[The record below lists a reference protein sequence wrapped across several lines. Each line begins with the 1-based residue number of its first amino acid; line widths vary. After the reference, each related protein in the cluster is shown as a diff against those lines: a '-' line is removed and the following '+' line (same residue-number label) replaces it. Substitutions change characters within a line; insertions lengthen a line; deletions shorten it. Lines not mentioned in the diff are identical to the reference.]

1 MGIGDRQE
9 EWSPPIAS
17 RPLPRACESASMHP
31 VLETLKAKL
40 PDAVLSVE
48 DHGPRAE
55 LSARVAADRILD
67 VMALL
72 HDNPGAAFDHITDIC
87 SADYPEDQERFE
99 VIYHLLSLPHRTR
112 IRIKA
117 RVTEDD
123 PCLAS
128 VTGIWKGANFME
140 REVYDLMGIRFSGHP
155 DLRRILMPEDYD
167 EGYPLRK
174 DFPTEGK
181 GWRSQFDFLPRL
193 DEPAVATTEGE
204 IPEEQKRAFL
214 AEGNVSPS
222 GSRRKEELLLNMGPQ
237 HPSTHGVLR
246 VVLELDGERIVKATP
261 DLGYLHRGVE
271 KLAEGLAYMQ
281 IIPHTDRLDYVCSM
295 TNNYAYV
302 RAVEKLLGIEIPE
315 RAEYIRTIVAEMQRI
330 IGHLFW
336 LGTQALDIGAM
347 TVFFW
352 TFREREV
359 LLDLFEKLCG
369 ARLTLN
375 YYRIG
380 GVDSDFTPD
389 LVVRLKTFLDSFPDH
404 VREYDELLQSNRIW
418 LSRTKNVAFISGEDA
433 ISFGLTGPVLRGSGI
448 AYDVRKFEPYGAYD
462 KVEWEVPVGKNGD
475 TYDRYWVRMEEMRQ
489 SSRIIRQ
496 CLTQMPDGPIVAD
509 VPTVI
514 PPPKQKVMRDM
525 ESLIHHF
532 IIFTQGF
539 KPPKGETYCATE
551 APKGELGFFIISDGS
566 PRPYRMKIRAP
577 SFVHMGA
584 FDHMARGYLISD
596 IITIFGTYDIVMGEC
611 DR

>member
-1 MGIGDRQE
+1 
-9 EWSPPIAS
+9 
-17 RPLPRACESASMHP
+17 MHP
-31 VLETLKAKL
+31 LLETLKSRFPA
-40 PDAVLSVE
+40 AVLDVHE
-48 DHGPRAE
+48 DQKRGE
-55 LSARVAADRILD
+55 LSVRIRADSLPEVAGF
-67 VMALL
+67 L
-72 HDNPGAAFDHITDIC
+72 HEDPSAAFDHITDIC
-87 SADYPEDQERFE
+87 SADYPDDLERFE
-99 VIYHLLSLPHRTR
+99 VIYHFLSLPHGTR
-112 IRIKA
+112 LRVKA
-117 RVTEDD
+117 RVTEDQ
-123 PCLAS
+123 PVIPSL
-128 VTGIWKGANFME
+128 VGIWKGANFLE
-140 REVYDLMGIRFSGHP
+140 REVYDLMGIRFAGHP
-155 DLRRILMPEDYD
+155 DLRRIFMPETYD

-174 DFPTEGK
+174 DFPAEGR
-181 GWRSQFDFLPRL
+181 GWRSTFNFLPKL
-193 DEPAVATTEGE
+193 DEPPVPPSTEGDVPLE
-204 IPEEQKRAFL
+204 ARLPFV
-214 AEGNVSPS
+214 EGRPTA
-222 GSRRKEELLLNMGPQ
+222 SRRMEELLLNMGPQ

-271 KLAEGLAYMQ
+271 KLCEGLTYMQ

-302 RAVEKLLGIEIPE
+302 RAVEKLVGIKIPE
-315 RAEYIRTIVAEMQRI
+315 RAEYIRTIVAEMQRV

-352 TFREREV
+352 TFREREI

-380 GVDSDFTPD
+380 GVDTDFTPD
-389 LVVRLKTFLDSFPDH
+389 LVQRLKAFLDVFPDR
-404 VREYDELLQSNRIW
+404 VREYDELLMSNRIW
-418 LSRTKNVAFISGEDA
+418 LGRTRNVAVISAEDA
-433 ISFGLTGPVLRGSGI
+433 INFGLTGPTLRGSGVM
-448 AYDVRKFEPYGAYD
+448 YDVRKLEPYGAYD
-462 KVEWEVPVGKNGD
+462 KVDWEVPVGKKGD
-475 TYDRYWVRMEEMRQ
+475 TYDRYWIRMEEMRQ
-489 SSRIIRQ
+489 SCRIIRQ
-496 CLTQMPDGPIVAD
+496 CLDQMPHGPIMAEL
-509 VPTVI
+509 PQVI
-514 PPPKQKVMRDM
+514 PPPKPMVMRDM

-566 PRPYRMKIRAP
+566 PRPYRLKIRAP

>member
-1 MGIGDRQE
+1 MLQDLAERLQ
-9 EWSPPIAS
+9 
-17 RPLPRACESASMHP
+17 
-31 VLETLKAKL
+31 KQF
-40 PDAVLSVE
+40 PDAILSVHLDE
-48 DHGPRAE
+48 SRAE
-55 LSARVAADRILD
+55 LSARVQAARI
-67 VMALL
+67 VEVARYL
-72 HDNPGAAFDHITDIC
+72 HDAPEMAFDHITDIC
-87 SADYPEDQERFE
+87 SADYPSDQDRFE
-99 VIYHLLSLPHRTR
+99 VIYQLLSLPHGLR
-112 IRIKA
+112 IRLKA
-117 RVTEDD
+117 RLPEDN
-123 PCLAS
+123 PSIAS
-128 VTGIWKGANFME
+128 VTGIWKGAEFLE
-140 REVYDLMGIRFSGHP
+140 REVYDMMGITFTGHP
-155 DLRRILMPEDYD
+155 DLRRILMPEDYA

-174 DFPTEGK
+174 DFPAEGR
-181 GWRSQFDFLPRL
+181 GWRSQFDFIPRL
-193 DEPAVATTEGE
+193 DEA
-204 IPEEQKRAFL
+204 PEEMTGSEFTE
-214 AEGNVSPS
+214 AEKKPFRSTAAPS
-222 GSRRKEELLLNMGPQ
+222 GSRRREELLLNMGPQ

-281 IIPHTDRLDYVCSM
+281 VIPHTDRLDYVCAM
-295 TNNYAYV
+295 ANNYAYV
-302 RAVEKLLGIEIPE
+302 RAVEKLLGITVPE

-352 TFREREV
+352 TFREREI
-359 LLDLFEKLCG
+359 LLDMFEKLCG

-389 LVVRLKTFLDSFPDH
+389 LVLRLKTFLATFPQK
-404 VREYDELLQSNRIW
+404 VSEYDSLIASNRIW
-418 LSRTKNVAFISGEDA
+418 LGRTKNVAVISGEDA
-433 ISFGLTGPVLRGSGI
+433 INFGLTGPTLRGSGV
-448 AYDVRKFEPYGAYD
+448 AYDIRKMEPYGVYD
-462 KVEWEVPVGKNGD
+462 KVEWEVPIGKNGD

-489 SSRIIRQ
+489 SARIIAQ
-496 CLTQMPDGPIVAD
+496 CLDLLPSGPIIANE
-509 VPTVI
+509 PQYI
-514 PPPKQKVMRDM
+514 PPPKQLVMRDM

-539 KPPKGETYCATE
+539 KPPKAETYCGTE
-551 APKGELGFFIISDGS
+551 APKGELGFFLISDGS
-566 PRPYRMKIRAP
+566 PRPYRLKIRSP
-577 SFVHMGA
+577 SFIHMGA

>member
-1 MGIGDRQE
+1 MTTIH
-9 EWSPPIAS
+9 
-17 RPLPRACESASMHP
+17 PLLDA
-31 VLETLKAKL
+31 LKARF
-40 PDAVLSVE
+40 PEAVLGVH
-48 DHGPRAE
+48 DDTGRGE
-55 LSARVAADRILD
+55 LAVRVVAGHILEI
-67 VMALL
+67 ATFL
-72 HDNPGAAFDHITDIC
+72 HDDPGMAFDHMTDIC
-87 SADYPEDQERFE
+87 SADYPDDSERFE
-99 VIYHLLSLPHRTR
+99 VIYHLLSLPHGTR
-112 IRIKA
+112 LRIKA

-123 PCLAS
+123 PTIAS
-128 VTGIWKGANFME
+128 VSGVWKGANFME
-140 REVYDLMGIRFSGHP
+140 REVYDLMGIKFSGHP
-155 DLRRILMPEDYD
+155 DLRRILMPEDYA

-174 DFPTEGK
+174 DFPAEGR
-181 GWRSQFDFLPRL
+181 GWRSTFNFLPDL
-193 DEPAVATTEGE
+193 TEPARDEGDGDMSEEEKRPFLLENAPATGPLHRT
-204 IPEEQKRAFL
+204 
-214 AEGNVSPS
+214 
-222 GSRRKEELLLNMGPQ
+222 EELLLNMGPQ

-246 VVLELDGERIVKATP
+246 VVLELDGERVTKATP

-271 KLAEGLAYMQ
+271 KLCEGLAYMQ

-302 RAVEKLLGIEIPE
+302 RAVEKLLQITIPE

-359 LLDLFEKLCG
+359 LLDMFEKLCG

-389 LVVRLKTFLDSFPDH
+389 LAAQMKTFLDTFPAHID
-404 VREYDELLQSNRIW
+404 EYNELLMNNRIW
-418 LSRTKNVAFISGEDA
+418 LARTKNVAVISAEDA
-433 ISFGLTGPVLRGSGI
+433 INFGLTGPVLRGSGV
-448 AYDVRKFEPYGAYD
+448 AYDVRKLEPYGAYD
-462 KVEWEVPVGKNGD
+462 KVDWEVPVGKNGD
-475 TYDRYWVRMEEMRQ
+475 TYDRYWIRMEELRQ
-489 SSRIIRQ
+489 SSRIIKQ
-496 CLTQMPDGPIVAD
+496 CLDQMPSGPIVAD
-509 VPTVI
+509 VPQVI

-539 KPPKGETYCATE
+539 KAPKGETYCATE

-566 PRPYRMKIRAP
+566 SRPYRLHIRAP
-577 SFVHMGA
+577 SFIHMGA
-584 FDHMARGYLISD
+584 FDHMSRGYLISD
-596 IITIFGTYDIVMGEC
+596 VITIFGTYDIVMGEC

>member
-1 MGIGDRQE
+1 MQ
-9 EWSPPIAS
+9 PFA
-17 RPLPRACESASMHP
+17 
-31 VLETLKAKL
+31 ETLLKQF
-40 PDAVLSVE
+40 PEAVLSVHVDAARGE
-48 DHGPRAE
+48 TSAQVRA
-55 LSARVAADRILD
+55 SKILD
-67 VMALL
+67 IARYL
-72 HDNPGAAFDHITDIC
+72 HDAPEARFDHITDIC
-87 SADYPEDQERFE
+87 SADYPDAQERFE
-99 VIYHLLSLPHRTR
+99 VIYHLLSLPHGHR
-112 IRIKA
+112 IRLKA
-117 RVTEDD
+117 RVTEEAPLID
-123 PCLAS
+123 S
-128 VTGIWKGANFME
+128 VTSVWRGAEFLE
-140 REVYDLMGIRFSGHP
+140 REVYDMMGIGFAGHP
-155 DLRRILMPEDYD
+155 DLRRILMPEDYA

-174 DFPTEGK
+174 DFPAEGR
-181 GWRSQFDFLPRL
+181 GWRSQFDFIPRL
-193 DEPAVATTEGE
+193 DEPPAEQRDGE
-204 IPEEQKRAFL
+204 IPDAQKTPYL
-214 AEGNVSPS
+214 ADPAAA
-222 GSRRKEELLLNMGPQ
+222 GSRRQEQLLLNMGPQ

-281 IIPHTDRLDYVCSM
+281 MIPHTDRLDYVCAMS
-295 TNNYAYV
+295 NNYAYV
-302 RAVEKLLGIEIPE
+302 RAVEKLLCITVPE

-352 TFREREV
+352 TFRERET
-359 LLDLFEKLCG
+359 LLDMFEKLCG

-389 LVVRLKTFLDSFPDH
+389 LVQRLRAFLDTFPTK
-404 VREYDELLQSNRIW
+404 VSEYDSLIAANRIW
-418 LSRTKNVAFISGEDA
+418 LGRTKQVAVISAEDA
-433 ISFGLTGPVLRGSGI
+433 INFGLTGPTLRGSGV
-448 AYDVRKFEPYGAYD
+448 AYDIRKLEPYGVYH
-462 KVEWEVPVGKNGD
+462 KVDWEVPIGKHGD
-475 TYDRYWVRMEEMRQ
+475 TYDRYWIRMEEMRQ
-489 SSRIIRQ
+489 SARIIAQ
-496 CLTQMPDGPIVAD
+496 CLDQMPPGPIMAD
-509 VPTVI
+509 VPQYI
-514 PPPKQKVMRDM
+514 PPPKQQVMRDM

-532 IIFTQGF
+532 IIFTQGL
-539 KPPKGETYCATE
+539 KPPKAETYCATE

-566 PRPYRMKIRAP
+566 PRPYRLKIRSP

>member
-1 MGIGDRQE
+1 
-9 EWSPPIAS
+9 
-17 RPLPRACESASMHP
+17 MHP
-31 VLETLKAKL
+31 LLETLTAKF
-40 PDAVLSVE
+40 PEAVLSVHE
-48 DHGPRAE
+48 DQARGD
-55 LSARVAADRILD
+55 LSVRVAASRILE
-67 VMALL
+67 VARFL
-72 HDNPGAAFDHITDIC
+72 HDDPSAAFDHITDIC
-87 SADYPEDQERFE
+87 SADYPDDPERFE
-99 VIYHLLSLPHRTR
+99 VIYHFLSLPHSRR

-117 RVTEDD
+117 RVPEDD
-123 PCLAS
+123 PAIDS
-128 VTGIWKGANFME
+128 VAGIWQGANFME
-140 REVYDLMGIRFSGHP
+140 REVYDLMGIRFKGHP
-155 DLRRILMPEDYD
+155 DLRRILMPEDYE

-181 GWRSQFDFLPRL
+181 GWRSRFEFIPRL
-193 DEPAVATTEGE
+193 DEPPVEEVRGE
-204 IPEEQKRAFL
+204 FSEEQKRPFL
-214 AEGNVSPS
+214 AGAGAPS
-222 GSRRKEELLLNMGPQ
+222 GSGGRRTEELLLNMGPQ

-246 VVLELDGERIVKATP
+246 IVLELEGERIVKATP

-271 KLAEGLAYMQ
+271 KLCEGLHYMQ

-302 RAVEKLLGIEIPE
+302 RAVEKLLGIRVPE

-359 LLDLFEKLCG
+359 LLDLFERLCG

-380 GVDSDFTPD
+380 GVDSDFTPE
-389 LVVRLKTFLDSFPDH
+389 LVQRLRAFLDAFPA
-404 VREYDELLQSNRIW
+404 RMQEYNELLLSNRIW
-418 LSRTKNVAFISGEDA
+418 VARTRHVAVISAEDA
-433 ISFGLTGPVLRGSGI
+433 INFGLTGPVLRGSGV
-448 AYDVRKFEPYGAYD
+448 AYDVRKLEPYGAYD
-462 KVEWEVPVGKNGD
+462 KVDWEVPVGKNGD
-475 TYDRYWVRMEEMRQ
+475 TYDRYWVRLEEMRQ
-489 SSRIIRQ
+489 SARIIRQ
-496 CLTQMPDGPIVAD
+496 CLDQLPEGPIMAD
-509 VPTVI
+509 VPQVI
-514 PPPKQKVMRDM
+514 PPPKPKVMRDM

-566 PRPYRMKIRAP
+566 PRPYRLKIRAP

-584 FDHMARGYLISD
+584 FDHMARGYLIAD

>member
-1 MGIGDRQE
+1 MQ
-9 EWSPPIAS
+9 A
-17 RPLPRACESASMHP
+17 L
-31 VLETLKAKL
+31 VETLLKKF
-40 PDAVLSVE
+40 PDAVRSIDLDAARS
-48 DHGPRAE
+48 E
-55 LSARVAADRILD
+55 LTVHVAAPKIVEVARY
-67 VMALL
+67 L
-72 HDNPGAAFDHITDIC
+72 HDAPEMAFDHITDIC
-87 SADYPEDQERFE
+87 SVDYPENQDRFE
-99 VIYHLLSLPHRTR
+99 VVYHLLSLPHRRR
-112 IRIKA
+112 IRLKA
-117 RVTEDD
+117 RVPEDD
-123 PCLAS
+123 PTIPS
-128 VTGIWKGANFME
+128 VTGVWRGAEFLE
-140 REVYDLMGIRFSGHP
+140 REVYDMMGIRFSGHP
-155 DLRRILMPEDYD
+155 DLRRILMPEDYA

-174 DFPTEGK
+174 DFPAEGR

-193 DEPAVATTEGE
+193 DEPPVEMTDGE
-204 IPEEQKRAFL
+204 IPEERKKPFL
-214 AEGNVSPS
+214 AETAPS
-222 GSRRKEELLLNMGPQ
+222 GNRRREELLLNMGPQ

-281 IIPHTDRLDYVCSM
+281 VIPHTDRLDYVCAM
-295 TNNYAYV
+295 ANNYAYV
-302 RAVEKLLGIEIPE
+302 RAVEKLLGITVPE
-315 RAEYIRTIVAEMQRI
+315 RAEYIRTVVAEMQRI
-330 IGHLFW
+330 VGHLFW

-359 LLDLFEKLCG
+359 LLDMFEKLCG

-389 LVVRLKTFLDSFPDH
+389 LVLRLKTFLDTFPQK
-404 VREYDELLQSNRIW
+404 VSEYDSLIASNRIW
-418 LSRTKNVAFISGEDA
+418 LGRTRHVAVISGEDA
-433 ISFGLTGPVLRGSGI
+433 INFGLTGPTLRGSGV
-448 AYDVRKFEPYGAYD
+448 AYDVRKLEPYGVYH
-462 KVEWEVPVGKNGD
+462 KVDWEVPVGKNGD

-489 SSRIIRQ
+489 SARIIAQ
-496 CLTQMPDGPIVAD
+496 CLDQMPPGPIMAD
-509 VPTVI
+509 VPQYI
-514 PPPKQKVMRDM
+514 PPPKPLVMRDM

-551 APKGELGFFIISDGS
+551 APKGELGFFIVSDGS
-566 PRPYRMKIRAP
+566 SRPYRLKIRSP

>member
-1 MGIGDRQE
+1 MKQALVE
-9 EWSPPIAS
+9 N
-17 RPLPRACESASMHP
+17 L
-31 VLETLKAKL
+31 LKTF
-40 PDAVLSVE
+40 PDAIRSVNVDTARGE
-48 DHGPRAE
+48 FSIQVEAPRIIE
-55 LSARVAADRILD
+55 VARY
-67 VMALL
+67 L
-72 HDNPGAAFDHITDIC
+72 HDAPEAAFDHITDIC

-99 VIYHLLSLPHRTR
+99 VIYHLLSLPHGHR
-112 IRIKA
+112 IRLKA
-117 RVTEDD
+117 RLPDAN
-123 PCLAS
+123 PALPS
-128 VTGIWKGANFME
+128 VTGVWRGAEFLE
-140 REVYDLMGIRFSGHP
+140 REVYDMMGITFSGHP
-155 DLRRILMPEDYD
+155 DLRRILMPEDYA

-174 DFPTEGK
+174 DFPTEGR
-181 GWRSQFDFLPRL
+181 GWRSQFDFIPRL
-193 DEPAVATTEGE
+193 DEPAVEVSEGE
-204 IPEEQKRAFL
+204 IPEAQKKPFMA
-214 AEGNVSPS
+214 APGAA
-222 GSRRKEELLLNMGPQ
+222 GSRRREELLLNMGPQ

-281 IIPHTDRLDYVCSM
+281 VIPHTDRLDYVCAM
-295 TNNYAYV
+295 ANNYAYV
-302 RAVEKLLGIEIPE
+302 RAVEKLLCITVPE
-315 RAEYIRTIVAEMQRI
+315 RAEYVRTIVAEMQRI

-352 TFREREV
+352 TFRERET
-359 LLDLFEKLCG
+359 LLDMFEKLCG

-389 LVVRLKTFLDSFPDH
+389 LVMRLKAFLETFPEK
-404 VREYDELLQSNRIW
+404 VREYDSLIASNRIW
-418 LSRTKNVAFISGEDA
+418 LGRTKNVAVISAEDA
-433 ISFGLTGPVLRGSGI
+433 INFGLTGPTLRGSGV
-448 AYDVRKFEPYGAYD
+448 AYDIRKLEPYGVYH
-462 KVEWEVPVGKNGD
+462 KVDWEVPVGKNGD

-489 SSRIIRQ
+489 SARIILQ
-496 CLTQMPDGPIVAD
+496 CLDQLPPGSIIAD
-509 VPTVI
+509 VPQYI
-514 PPPKQKVMRDM
+514 PPPKPLVMRDM

-539 KPPKGETYCATE
+539 KPPKAETYCATE

-566 PRPYRMKIRAP
+566 PRPYRLKIRSP

>member
-1 MGIGDRQE
+1 
-9 EWSPPIAS
+9 
-17 RPLPRACESASMHP
+17 MHP
-31 VLETLKAKL
+31 VLETLKNRF
-40 PDAVLSVE
+40 PEAVLAVTE
-48 DHGPRAE
+48 DEVRAE
-55 LSARVAADRILD
+55 LSVRVRADRILE
-67 VMALL
+67 VARFL
-72 HDNPGAAFDHITDIC
+72 HDDPASAFDHITDVC
-87 SADYPEDQERFE
+87 SADYPDEPERFE
-99 VIYHLLSLPHRTR
+99 VIYHFLSLPHGLR
-112 IRIKA
+112 IRVKA
-117 RVTEDD
+117 RVTEDE
-123 PCLAS
+123 PSLPTI
-128 VTGIWKGANFME
+128 TGIWRGAEFME
-140 REVYDLMGIRFSGHP
+140 REVYDLMGIRFTGHP

-174 DFPTEGK
+174 DFPAEGR
-181 GWRSQFDFLPRL
+181 GWRSTFDFMPRL
-193 DEPAVATTEGE
+193 DEPPGETSGDRVPDGQRDVYVAE
-204 IPEEQKRAFL
+204 PQ
-214 AEGNVSPS
+214 SPPAAGAS
-222 GSRRKEELLLNMGPQ
+222 SRRREELLLNMGPQ
-237 HPSTHGVLR
+237 HPATHGVLR

-302 RAVEKLLGIEIPE
+302 RAVEKLVGIQIPE
-315 RAEYIRTIVAEMQRI
+315 RAEYIRTVVAEMQRI

-352 TFREREV
+352 TFREREA
-359 LLDLFEKLCG
+359 LLDMFEKLCG

-380 GVDSDFTPD
+380 GVDGDFTPD
-389 LVVRLKTFLDSFPDH
+389 LVSRTNAFLDAFPDR
-404 VREYDELLQSNRIW
+404 VREYDELLSANRIW
-418 LSRTKNVAFISGEDA
+418 LGRTKNVAVISAEDA
-433 ISFGLTGPVLRGSGI
+433 INFGLTGPVLRGSGV
-448 AYDVRKFEPYGAYD
+448 AYDVRKLEPYGAYD
-462 KVEWEVPVGKNGD
+462 KVEWEVPVGKRGD

-489 SSRIIRQ
+489 SCRIIRQ
-496 CLTQMPDGPIVAD
+496 CLAQMPEGPIIAD
-509 VPTVI
+509 VPHVI
-514 PPPKQKVMRDM
+514 PPPKPKVMRDM

-532 IIFTQGF
+532 IIFTHGF

-551 APKGELGFFIISDGS
+551 APKGELGFFLISDGG

-596 IITIFGTYDIVMGEC
+596 IITIFGSYDIVMGEC

>member
-1 MGIGDRQE
+1 
-9 EWSPPIAS
+9 
-17 RPLPRACESASMHP
+17 MHP
-31 VLETLKAKL
+31 VLETLKSQF
-40 PDAVLSVE
+40 PDAVLSVHE
-48 DHGPRAE
+48 DKDRGD
-55 LSARVAADRILD
+55 LSARVQAARMLD
-67 VMALL
+67 IARFL
-72 HDNPGAAFDHITDIC
+72 HDDPRMAFDHITDVC
-87 SADYPEDQERFE
+87 SADYPDDPERFE
-99 VIYHLLSLPHRTR
+99 VIYHVLSLPHGVRLR
-112 IRIKA
+112 LKA
-117 RVTEDD
+117 RVTEDQ
-123 PCLAS
+123 PALPS
-128 VTGIWKGANFME
+128 VVGVWKGADFME
-140 REVYDLMGIRFSGHP
+140 RETYDLMGITFSGHP
-155 DLRRILMPEDYD
+155 DLRRILMPETYD

-181 GWRSQFDFLPRL
+181 GWRSSFPFLPKM
-193 DEPAVATTEGE
+193 DESMATANDNEV
-204 IPEEQKRAFL
+204 PEEEKKAFR
-214 AEGNVSPS
+214 S
-222 GSRRKEELLLNMGPQ
+222 GAASTRRTEELLLNMGPQ

-295 TNNYAYV
+295 TNNYAFV
-302 RAVEKLLGIEIPE
+302 RAVEKLLNLAIPE

-359 LLDLFEKLCG
+359 LLDMFEKLCG

-389 LVVRLKTFLDSFPDH
+389 LVQGMNAFLDTFQAH
-404 VREYDELLQSNRIW
+404 INEYDSLIANNRIW
-418 LSRTKNVAFISGEDA
+418 VGRTRNVAVISAEDA
-433 ISFGLTGPVLRGSGI
+433 INFGLTGPVLRGSGVN
-448 AYDVRKFEPYGAYD
+448 YDVRKLEPYGAYG
-462 KVEWEVPVGKNGD
+462 KVEWEVPVGKHGD

-489 SSRIIRQ
+489 SARIIRQ
-496 CLTQMPDGPIVAD
+496 CLAQMPEGPIIAD
-509 VPTVI
+509 APQII
-514 PPPKQKVMRDM
+514 PPPKANVMRDM

-566 PRPYRMKIRAP
+566 PRPYRLKIRAP

>member
-1 MGIGDRQE
+1 
-9 EWSPPIAS
+9 
-17 RPLPRACESASMHP
+17 MHP
-31 VLETLKAKL
+31 LLETLKTKF

-55 LSARVAADRILD
+55 LSTRVAADRILD
-67 VMALL
+67 VMTFL
-72 HDNPGAAFDHITDIC
+72 HDDPGSAFDHITDVC
-87 SADYPEDQERFE
+87 SADYPEDHERFE

-123 PCLAS
+123 PSIAS

-181 GWRSQFDFLPRL
+181 GWRSQFEFLPRL
-193 DEPAVATTEGE
+193 DEPPVETIDAE
-204 IPEEQKRAFL
+204 ISEERKRPFL
-214 AEGNVSPS
+214 AEGSTASS
-222 GSRRKEELLLNMGPQ
+222 GSHRKEELLLNMGPQ

-271 KLAEGLAYMQ
+271 KLSEGLIYMQ

-302 RAVEKLLGIEIPE
+302 RAVEKLLSIEIPE

-380 GVDSDFTPD
+380 GVDSDFIPD
-389 LVVRLKTFLDSFPDH
+389 LVARLKTFLDSFPDH
-404 VREYDELLQSNRIW
+404 IREYDDLLQSNRIW
-418 LSRTKNVAFISGEDA
+418 LGRTKNVAVISAEDA
-433 ISFGLTGPVLRGSGI
+433 INFGLTGPVLRGSGV
-448 AYDVRKFEPYGAYD
+448 AYDVRKFEPYGAYN

-489 SSRIIRQ
+489 SCRIIRQ
-496 CLTQMPDGPIVAD
+496 CLSQMPDGPIVAD
-509 VPTVI
+509 VPTII

-566 PRPYRMKIRAP
+566 PRPYRLKIRAP

>member
-1 MGIGDRQE
+1 MLQDLAERLQ
-9 EWSPPIAS
+9 
-17 RPLPRACESASMHP
+17 
-31 VLETLKAKL
+31 KQF
-40 PDAVLSVE
+40 PDAVLSVQLDE
-48 DHGPRAE
+48 SRAE
-55 LSARVAADRILD
+55 LSAHVQASRIVEVARY
-67 VMALL
+67 L
-72 HDNPGAAFDHITDIC
+72 HDAPEMAFDHITDIC
-87 SADYPEDQERFE
+87 SADYPSDQDRFE
-99 VIYHLLSLPHRTR
+99 VIYQLLSLPHGLR
-112 IRIKA
+112 IRLKA
-117 RVTEDD
+117 RLPEDN
-123 PCLAS
+123 PSIAS
-128 VTGIWKGANFME
+128 VTGIWKGAEFLE
-140 REVYDLMGIRFSGHP
+140 REVYDMMGITFTGHP
-155 DLRRILMPEDYD
+155 DLRRILMPEDYA

-174 DFPTEGK
+174 DFPAEGR
-181 GWRSQFDFLPRL
+181 GWRSQFDFIPRL
-193 DEPAVATTEGE
+193 DEA
-204 IPEEQKRAFL
+204 PEEMTGSEFTE
-214 AEGNVSPS
+214 AEKKPFRSTTPPT
-222 GSRRKEELLLNMGPQ
+222 GSRRREELLLNMGPQ

-281 IIPHTDRLDYVCSM
+281 MIPHTDRLDYVCAM
-295 TNNYAYV
+295 ANNYAYV
-302 RAVEKLLGIEIPE
+302 RAVEKLLGITVPE

-352 TFREREV
+352 TFREREI

-389 LVVRLKTFLDSFPDH
+389 LALRLKTFLDTFPQKIS
-404 VREYDELLQSNRIW
+404 EYDSLIASNRIW
-418 LSRTKNVAFISGEDA
+418 LGRTKNVAVISGEDA
-433 ISFGLTGPVLRGSGI
+433 INFGLTGPTLRGSGV
-448 AYDVRKFEPYGAYD
+448 AYDIRKMEPYGVYD
-462 KVEWEVPVGKNGD
+462 KVEWDVPIGKNGD

-489 SSRIIRQ
+489 SARIIAQ
-496 CLTQMPDGPIVAD
+496 CLALLPSGPIIANE
-509 VPTVI
+509 PQYI
-514 PPPKQKVMRDM
+514 PPPKQLVMRDM

-539 KPPKGETYCATE
+539 KPPKGETYCGTE
-551 APKGELGFFIISDGS
+551 APKGELGFFLISDGS
-566 PRPYRMKIRAP
+566 PRPYRLKIRSP
-577 SFVHMGA
+577 SFIHMGA

>member
-1 MGIGDRQE
+1 MQ
-9 EWSPPIAS
+9 S
-17 RPLPRACESASMHP
+17 LLESLMK
-31 VLETLKAKL
+31 TF
-40 PDAVLSVE
+40 PDAVLSIE
-48 DHGPRAE
+48 ADTERQE
-55 LSARVAADRILD
+55 IMARVAPSRIVD
-67 VMALL
+67 VARWL
-72 HDNPGAAFDHITDIC
+72 HDTPEAAFDHITDIC
-87 SADYPEDQERFE
+87 SADYPDDLERFE
-99 VIYHLLSLPHRTR
+99 VIYHLLSLPHRRR
-112 IRIKA
+112 IRLKA

-123 PCLAS
+123 PTIPSLTS
-128 VTGIWKGANFME
+128 IWKGADFME
-140 REVYDLMGIRFSGHP
+140 REVYDLMGIKFSGHP
-155 DLRRILMPEDYD
+155 DLRRILLPEDYE
-167 EGYPLRK
+167 EGHPLRK
-174 DFPTEGK
+174 DFPTEGR
-181 GWRSQFDFLPRL
+181 GWRSSFPFIPRL
-193 DEPAVATTEGE
+193 DEPPKELSDSEVSAKEK
-204 IPEEQKRAFL
+204 QAFL
-214 AEGNVSPS
+214 SANGNET
-222 GSRRKEELLLNMGPQ
+222 GKRRREELLLNMGPQ

-271 KLAEGLAYMQ
+271 KLSEGLHYMQ
-281 IIPHTDRLDYVCSM
+281 VIPHTDRLDYVCAM
-295 TNNYAYV
+295 ANNYAYV
-302 RAVEKLLGIEIPE
+302 RAVEKLLCLKVPE

-359 LLDLFEKLCG
+359 LLDMFEKLCG

-389 LVVRLKTFLDSFPDH
+389 LVARLRSFLATFPDK
-404 VREYDELLQSNRIW
+404 VGEYDQLLMTNRIW
-418 LSRTKNVAFISGEDA
+418 IGRTKNVALISAEDA
-433 ISFGLTGPVLRGSGI
+433 INFGLTGPTLRGSGV
-448 AYDVRKFEPYGAYD
+448 AYDIRKYEPYGAYD
-462 KVEWEVPVGKNGD
+462 KVDWEVPVGKNGD

-489 SSRIIRQ
+489 SARIIKQ
-496 CLTQMPDGPIVAD
+496 CLDQMPDGPIMAD
-509 VPTVI
+509 VPQVI
-514 PPPKQKVMRDM
+514 PPPKAQVMRDM

-539 KPPKGETYCATE
+539 KPPKGETYCGTE

-566 PRPYRMKIRAP
+566 PRPYRLKIRAP
-577 SFVHMGA
+577 SFIHMGA

-596 IITIFGTYDIVMGEC
+596 VITIFGTYDIVMGEC

>member
-1 MGIGDRQE
+1 
-9 EWSPPIAS
+9 
-17 RPLPRACESASMHP
+17 MHTL
-31 VLETLKAKL
+31 VETLLKKF
-40 PDAVLSVE
+40 PDAVRSV
-48 DHGPRAE
+48 DFDTARSE
-55 LSARVAADRILD
+55 LTVHVAAPQIVD
-67 VMALL
+67 VARYL
-72 HDNPGAAFDHITDIC
+72 HDAPETAFDHITDIC
-87 SADYPEDQERFE
+87 SVDYPEDQDRFE
-99 VIYHLLSLPHRTR
+99 VVYHLLSLPHRR
-112 IRIKA
+112 RVRLKA
-117 RVTEDD
+117 RVPEEN
-123 PCLAS
+123 PVIPS
-128 VTGIWKGANFME
+128 VTGVWRGAEFLE
-140 REVYDLMGIRFSGHP
+140 REVYDMMGIRFTGHP
-155 DLRRILMPEDYD
+155 DLRRILLPEDYA

-181 GWRSQFDFLPRL
+181 GWRSQFDFIPRL
-193 DEPAVATTEGE
+193 DEPPMDILENEV
-204 IPEEQKRAFL
+204 PEAQKKPFL
-214 AEGNVSPS
+214 AEAGES
-222 GSRRKEELLLNMGPQ
+222 GRRRREELLLNMGPQ

-281 IIPHTDRLDYVCSM
+281 VIPHTDRLDYVCAM
-295 TNNYAYV
+295 ANNYAYV
-302 RAVEKLLGIEIPE
+302 RAVEKLLGITVPE

-330 IGHLFW
+330 VGHLFW

-352 TFREREV
+352 TFREREI
-359 LLDLFEKLCG
+359 LLDLFEQLCG

-389 LVVRLKTFLDSFPDH
+389 LVLRLKTFLDTFPQK
-404 VREYDELLQSNRIW
+404 VSEYDSLIAANRIW
-418 LSRTKNVAFISGEDA
+418 LGRTKNVAVISGEDA
-433 ISFGLTGPVLRGSGI
+433 INFGLTGPTLRGSGV
-448 AYDVRKFEPYGAYD
+448 AYDVRKLEPYGVYH
-462 KVEWEVPVGKNGD
+462 KVDWEVPVGKHGD

-489 SSRIIRQ
+489 SARIIRQ
-496 CLTQMPDGPIVAD
+496 CLDQMPPGPIVAD
-509 VPTVI
+509 VPQYI
-514 PPPKQKVMRDM
+514 PPPKPRVMRDM

-551 APKGELGFFIISDGS
+551 APKGELGFFIVSDGS
-566 PRPYRMKIRAP
+566 PRPYRLKIRSP

>member
-1 MGIGDRQE
+1 MQ
-9 EWSPPIAS
+9 
-17 RPLPRACESASMHP
+17 PLLESLMTAF
-31 VLETLKAKL
+31 

-48 DHGPRAE
+48 ADTERDE
-55 LSARVAADRILD
+55 ISARVAPGRIVD
-67 VMALL
+67 VAKWL
-72 HDNPGAAFDHITDIC
+72 HDTPEAAFDHITDIC
-87 SADYPEDQERFE
+87 SADYPDDRERFE
-99 VIYHLLSLPHRTR
+99 VIYQLLSLPHRRR
-112 IRIKA
+112 IRLKA
-117 RVTEDD
+117 RLTEDD
-123 PCLAS
+123 PTIAS
-128 VTGIWKGANFME
+128 VTAIWKGANFME
-140 REVYDLMGIRFSGHP
+140 REVYDLMGITFSGHP
-155 DLRRILMPEDYD
+155 DLRRILLPEDYQ
-167 EGYPLRK
+167 EGHPLRK

-181 GWRSQFDFLPRL
+181 GWRSSFPFIPRL
-193 DEPAVATTEGE
+193 DEPPVVMDGE
-204 IPEEQKRAFL
+204 ISEKDKQPFLVDPEM
-214 AEGNVSPS
+214 S
-222 GSRRKEELLLNMGPQ
+222 GSRRREELLLNMGPQ

-271 KLAEGLAYMQ
+271 KLCEGLHYMQ
-281 IIPHTDRLDYVCSM
+281 VIPHTDRLDYVCAM

-302 RAVEKLLGIEIPE
+302 RAVEKLLCMKVPE
-315 RAEYIRTIVAEMQRI
+315 RAEYVRTIVAEMQRI

-352 TFREREV
+352 TFREREI
-359 LLDLFEKLCG
+359 LLDMFEKLCG

-389 LVVRLKTFLDSFPDH
+389 LVSRLKAFLATFPEKVS
-404 VREYDELLQSNRIW
+404 EYDQLLMSNRIW
-418 LSRTKNVAFISGEDA
+418 IGRTKNVAVISAEDA
-433 ISFGLTGPVLRGSGI
+433 INFGLTGPTLRGSGI
-448 AYDVRKFEPYGAYD
+448 AYDIRKYEPYGVYD
-462 KVEWEVPVGKNGD
+462 KVDWEVPVGKNGD

-489 SSRIIRQ
+489 SARIIKQ
-496 CLTQMPDGPIVAD
+496 CLDQMPEGPIIAD
-509 VPTVI
+509 APQVI
-514 PPPKQKVMRDM
+514 PPPKAQVMRDM

-539 KPPKGETYCATE
+539 KPPKTETYCGTE
-551 APKGELGFFIISDGS
+551 APKGELGFFIVSDGS
-566 PRPYRMKIRAP
+566 PRPYRLKIRAP
-577 SFVHMGA
+577 SFIHMGA